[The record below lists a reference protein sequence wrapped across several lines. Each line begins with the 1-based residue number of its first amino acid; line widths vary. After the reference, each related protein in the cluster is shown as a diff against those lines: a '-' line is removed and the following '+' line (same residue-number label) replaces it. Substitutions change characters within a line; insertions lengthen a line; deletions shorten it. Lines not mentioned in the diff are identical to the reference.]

1 MGVAWSIDGLL
12 ASCSSD
18 DTVKIWNPSSSGECL
33 KTLKGHRWQLF
44 AKRCMLTPHLRPLH
58 GHRGRG
64 VDSGGER
71 RRRLLLTQFTTPKQ
85 CPDQQRQILVRRHH
99 ARFLQR
105 GFWSKRQQRQAVE
118 CGNGR
123 AAQEARGPQV
133 TAFCQ
138 ALRLDPPHRGR
149 GVDSGG
155 ERRRVVPVKLTFEK
169 MAAIAS
175 IASSSTRRIH
185 RSSSVGRVTR
195 RSGCGMLT
203 VARCSRSSRATG
215 NRILRKVVI
224 LPLHRT

>member
-1 MGVAWSIDGLL
+1 VCFFAPRQDHRVGILGQDPQDLGRG
-12 ASCSSD
+12 
-18 DTVKIWNPSSSGECL
+18 I
-33 KTLKGHRWQLF
+33 GHVQGD
-44 AKRCMLTPHLRPLH
+44 AGRPQVPLSLSPAQ
-58 GHRGRG
+58 GGRG

-71 RRRLLLTQFTTPKQ
+71 RRRPLLTQFTTPKQ
-85 CPDQQRQILVRRHH
+85 CPDQQRQILARRHH

-105 GFWSKRQQRQAVE
+105 GLSSKRQQRQAVE

-138 ALRLDPPHRGR
+138 AFRLYPPHRGR
-149 GVDSGG
+149 GVDPGG

-169 MAAIAS
+169 MAAMTS

-185 RSSSVGRVTR
+185 RSSSVGRETI